1 MPDATPTST
10 ALPSPARRSSRWIA
24 AQIAITAIVLWFVGG
39 KLVEQWKFF
48 RGTPT
53 EALHPRWALVALS
66 SVIVFATYA
75 VLIETWRQILTAWG
89 ETLSFIDAARIW
101 SLSNLGRYM
110 PGVNQVFTIG
120 AVAELAR
127 RRRISPAAAAG
138 SAVINT
144 AVNIATGFVVAL
156 AAGWQAVDRLSGG
169 HAFLGIVIVVTLGAG
184 LLLLPVILPQLL
196 MLVRRLTGRE
206 LVLGALPRRAVYHA
220 IIGNVIA
227 WVMYGIAFQC
237 FVCGI
242 LGEWKG
248 STVAYIAVWAVSY
261 VLGYLAFLLPAGLG
275 AREFAMTDALS
286 VLQLTTVSVGGIV
299 AVFARVWM
307 TVLEL
312 VPALL
317 FVAHRTRA
325 RPQEPTPSNG
335 ANP

>member
-1 MPDATPTST
+1 MF
-10 ALPSPARRSSRWIA
+10 
-24 AQIAITAIVLWFVGG
+24 AQIAVTAIVLWFVVG
-39 KLVEQWKFF
+39 KLVAQWKVF

-53 EALHPRWALVALS
+53 EALHPRWTLIALS
-66 SVIVFATYA
+66 CVVVFAAYA
-75 VLIETWRQILTAWG
+75 VLIETWRRILTAWG
-89 ETLSFIDAARIW
+89 ETLSFVDAARIW
-101 SLSNLGRYM
+101 SLSNLGRYL

-138 SAVINT
+138 AAVINT

-169 HAFLGIVIVVTLGAG
+169 HASLGIVIVLALGAG
-184 LLLLPVILPQLL
+184 LLLLPVVLPQLL
-196 MLVRRLTGRE
+196 VLVRRLTGRE
-206 LVLGALPRRAVYHA
+206 FVLGALPRRAVYQA
-220 IIGNVIA
+220 IVGNVMA
-227 WVMYGIAFQC
+227 WGLYGIAFQC

-242 LGEWKG
+242 LGVWKG
-248 STVAYIAVWAVSY
+248 STVAYTAVWAVSY
-261 VLGYLAFLLPAGLG
+261 VLGYLAFLVPAGLLV
-275 AREFAMTDALS
+275 RETAMIDALS
-286 VLQLTTVSVGGIV
+286 LLHVTTIGAAGIV
-299 AVFARVWM
+299 AVFARLWM

-317 FVAHRTRA
+317 FLAHGTRA

>member
-1 MPDATPTST
+1 M
-10 ALPSPARRSSRWIA
+10 
-24 AQIAITAIVLWFVGG
+24 QIAITAIVLWFVGG
-39 KLVEQWKFF
+39 RLVEQWKLF

-53 EALHPRWALVALS
+53 EALHPRWALIALS
-66 SVIVFATYA
+66 CVVVFATYA
-75 VLIETWRQILTAWG
+75 VLIETWRRILTAWG
-89 ETLSFIDAARIW
+89 ETLSFVDAARIW
-101 SLSNLGRYM
+101 SLANLGRYM

-127 RRRISPAAAAG
+127 RRRISPVAAAG

-169 HAFLGIVIVVTLGAG
+169 HASLGIVIVLGLGAG

-196 MLVRRLTGRE
+196 VLVRRLTGRD

-220 IIGNVIA
+220 IVGNVIA
-227 WVMYGIAFQC
+227 WGMYGIAFQC

-242 LGEWKG
+242 LGVWTG

-261 VLGYLAFLLPAGLG
+261 VLGYLAILVPAGLFV
-275 AREFAMTDALS
+275 RESAMINALTL
-286 VLQLTTVSVGGIV
+286 LQLTTLGAAGIV
-299 AVFARVWM
+299 AVSARLWM

-317 FVAHRTRA
+317 FLAHGTRA